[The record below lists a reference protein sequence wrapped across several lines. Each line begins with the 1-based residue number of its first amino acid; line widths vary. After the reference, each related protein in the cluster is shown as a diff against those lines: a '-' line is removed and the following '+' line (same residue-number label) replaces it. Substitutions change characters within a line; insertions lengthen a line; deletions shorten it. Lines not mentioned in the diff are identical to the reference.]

1 MLPFFRNLS
10 KSIVG
15 KVILVLFVVM
25 IFASFALA
33 DISGFGGGTL
43 GGAANGT
50 LVEAGDEDVTERDFT
65 MGMER
70 MLAAARQQNP
80 EATYA
85 TIAGQTSD
93 LIDQLTDD
101 AAIKGFARDTGL
113 IISRKLVDAEIASL
127 PQTRGLDGKFSPE
140 AYAQFLAQQRLT
152 DATVRRLFEGDL
164 ARRLILSP
172 AVANPRVPV
181 GVATPYASM
190 LLEQRRGEM
199 VLVDAADF
207 RAGLTPSPNDLQ
219 AFYAQNRQRY
229 MVPEQR
235 VLRIA
240 AIGPEQVAA
249 VVPSEQQ
256 IAAYYNAN
264 RATYAGRETRVISQA
279 VVPTKAAADAI
290 VTRARGG
297 ASFVAATA
305 PAGFSA
311 EDISVGPQTRAQV
324 GSLAGEPV
332 ARAAFA
338 AAAGSVVGPIQ
349 TDLGWHVVKI
359 DAVRGEAGKTLA
371 EARGEI
377 AAKLTGDLR
386 KEALLDLVAKVEEAI
401 EGGSSIVEA
410 AAASRLTLT
419 ETPLITGAGV
429 DRLNPAYRFP
439 PAEGPA
445 LKSGFD
451 LEPDDDPVVETLPG
465 ETGYLLVGVGRTVP
479 AAPAPLAQIRDRVS
493 ADWIA
498 KQASDRARAVA
509 AAIAAKVAR
518 GVPMADAAKQAG
530 RGVSTV
536 QTIGARRMQLSEV
549 PPQFAAPM
557 RILFSLSAGK
567 SRMVA
572 DPRGAGYFVVRAVSI
587 TPGNASTQ
595 PSLIGQV
602 QRSFQ
607 EPAAQEI
614 AEQFLA
620 AVRKDVGVKRYED
633 AIEAARARLTS
644 SGN

>member
-1 MLPFFRNLS
+1 MLSFFRNLS

-15 KVILVLFVVM
+15 KVILILFVVA

-33 DISGFGGGTL
+33 DISGFGGGAL
-43 GGAANGT
+43 SGGGGT
-50 LVEAGDEDVTERDFT
+50 LVETGDEQVSERDFS

-70 MLAAARQQNP
+70 LLTNARQQNP

-85 TIAGQTSD
+85 TVAGSAPE

-101 AAIKGFARDTGL
+101 AAVKGFARETNL
-113 IISRKLVDAEIASL
+113 LVSRKLIDAEIASL
-127 PQTRGLDGKFSPE
+127 PQTRGLDGKFSQD

-152 DATVRRLFEGDL
+152 DATVRRLFEGDI
-164 ARRLILSP
+164 ARRLMIGP
-172 AVANPRVPV
+172 VAANARVPV

-199 VLVDAADF
+199 VFVETASF
-207 RAGLTPSPNDLQ
+207 RAGLAPTPSDLQ
-219 AFYAQNRQRY
+219 AFYDQNKQRY
-229 MVPEQR
+229 IVPEQR

-249 VVPSEQQ
+249 VVPTEQQ
-256 IAAYYNAN
+256 IAADYNAN
-264 RATYAGRETRVISQA
+264 RATYGGRETRVISQA
-279 VVPTKAAADAI
+279 VVPTKASADAI
-290 VTRARGG
+290 VARARGG

-311 EDISVGPQTRAQV
+311 EDISVGPQTRAQFV
-324 GSLAGEPV
+324 SLAGEKV
-332 ARAAFA
+332 ANTAFA
-338 AAAGSVVGPIQ
+338 AAAGAIVGPVQ
-349 TDLGWHVVKI
+349 SDLGWHVIRI
-359 DAVRGEAGKTLA
+359 DAVRGEPGKSLA
-371 EARGEI
+371 EARPEI
-377 AAKLTGDLR
+377 VTKLTADKR

-410 AAASRLTLT
+410 AAANRLTLT

-429 DRLNPAYRFP
+429 DRANPAYRFP
-439 PAEGPA
+439 AAQGPA

-451 LEPDDDPVVETLPG
+451 LEAEDDPVVETLPG
-465 ETGYLLVGVGRTVP
+465 DAGYLLVGLGRVVS
-479 AAPAPLAQIRDRVS
+479 AAPAPLAQIRDRVG
-493 ADWIA
+493 AEWIA

-509 AAIAAKVAR
+509 AGIAAKVGR
-518 GVPMADAAKQAG
+518 GAAMADAARQGGA
-530 RGVSTV
+530 GVSVV
-536 QTIGARRMQLSEV
+536 QPFGARRMQLSEA
-549 PPQFAAPM
+549 PPQFAAPL

-572 DPRGAGYFVVRAVSI
+572 DPQGIGYFVVRAVSI

-595 PSLIGQV
+595 PTLIAQV
-602 QRSFQ
+602 QQSFQ
-607 EPAAQEI
+607 ETVAQEL
-614 AEQFLA
+614 AGQFLA
-620 AVRKDVGVKRYED
+620 AVRMEVGVKRDEK
-633 AIEAARARLTS
+633 AISAARTRLTS